1 MIHSLSEFDL
11 IVCCDEEEEH
21 EEDGVG
27 EVQRERERIRG
38 FRRGSGGVPPL
49 LVGVVV
55 VLMDGSGGLG
65 RGSGRV
71 PPVNKGIV
79 P

>member
-49 LVGVVV
+49 LVGVRVV
-55 VLMDGSGGLG
+55 VVVVVDGFVVSDW
-65 RGSGRV
+65 
-71 PPVNKGIV
+71 
-79 P
+79 